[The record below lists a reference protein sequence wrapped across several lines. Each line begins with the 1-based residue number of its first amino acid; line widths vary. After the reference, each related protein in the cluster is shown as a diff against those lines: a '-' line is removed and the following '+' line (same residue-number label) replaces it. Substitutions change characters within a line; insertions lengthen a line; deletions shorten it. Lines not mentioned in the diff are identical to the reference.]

1 MKKIKAHYLRVST
14 KEQNIER
21 QMSDSG
27 KELIIDSKRFL
38 EKDSGRIPFH
48 KRKVAMELIEDIE
61 NGLIHTVCV
70 HSISRLGRDTVDVL
84 NTVKYFTS
92 KGVCLISEKENIK
105 TLNDD
110 GSENLIASMIV
121 GIMSTLSEW
130 DYNKIRQNT
139 REGIAIAKAKGKYK
153 GRKVGSGMSTE
164 AYLKKYKKVVK
175 VLEAKNSLRDTAKL
189 CEVSLSTVQKV
200 QRELQGKSR
209 TTSPGTN
216 DNEMYIEHLENY
228 EPFIKS

>member
-14 KEQNIER
+14 KEQSLER

-27 KELIIDSKRFL
+27 KELLVDCKRYL
-38 EKDSGRIPFH
+38 EKDSGRILF
-48 KRKVAMELIEDIE
+48 KDRDKAKELIEDIE
-61 NGLIHTVCV
+61 NGLIESVTVTDL
-70 HSISRLGRDTVDVL
+70 SRVGRNTIDVL

-92 KGVCLISEKENIK
+92 KGVCLISKKEGIK
-105 TLNDD
+105 SLNDD
-110 GSENLIASMIV
+110 GSENLIASMII

-130 DYNKIRQNT
+130 DVNKQRESQS
-139 REGIAIAKAKGKYK
+139 EGIKIAHAKGKYK

-200 QRELQGKSR
+200 QRELKGEPRVLPTASKNSQVY
-209 TTSPGTN
+209 
-216 DNEMYIEHLENY
+216 DEELENY
-228 EPFIKS
+228 EPYIK